1 MKKILFIVFVL
12 FIGLSVKADVKHK
25 KTEKI
30 FKAKNMKELI
40 VENSYGQVEV
50 EQWDKDVIKI
60 KVDIK
65 VDAGSM
71 EKVNSILNKINISF
85 VQKADY
91 LNVVTEFSENFKLSK
106 FSNAF
111 FSGGSTKIDYVIYM
125 PKNIALKLAN
135 EQGNV
140 FIGNFDGKLSV
151 DVKDGDLKIGKVL
164 GQSSINVNSGSVN
177 IENLGKATC
186 LFEDNKEVSIAK
198 VDDININSKHSNINI
213 TEANKIVITSSKG
226 NCNFGTVTNLR
237 GSSSMTDYIVQ
248 DVSEELVF
256 DLWFGSLN
264 VRNIHNMFSLV
275 DVKTVRAR
283 TGLTFMQGAAYDIAI
298 RHHKNVKL
306 DLPAGMDVKR
316 RNTAKKKIFISEG
329 KYGGINNFK
338 SKVKINAS
346 GCKFYIQ

>member
-1 MKKILFIVFVL
+1 MKRILFIVFVL
-12 FIGLSVKADVKHK
+12 FTCLTVKADVKHK
-25 KTEKI
+25 KVEKT
-30 FKAKNMKELI
+30 FKAENIKELV
-40 VENSYGQVEV
+40 VENRYGQIEI
-50 EQWDKDVIKI
+50 EQWDKDVIEI

-71 EKVNSILNKINISF
+71 EKVNSILNKIDISF

-91 LNVVTEFSENFKLSK
+91 INVITGFSENFKISK

-111 FSGGSTKIDYVIYM
+111 FSGGSTKIDYVIHM

-140 FIGNFDGKLSV
+140 FIGDFAGKLNV
-151 DVKDGDLKIGKVL
+151 DVKDGDLKIGKAL

-177 IENLGKATC
+177 IEYLVESTC
-186 LFEDNKEVSIAK
+186 IFEDNKEINIAK
-198 VDDININSKHSNINI
+198 ADDINIDAKHSEINI

-226 NCNFGTVTNLR
+226 NCNIGNVTSLR

-275 DVKTVRAR
+275 DVKTERAR
-283 TGLTFMQGAAYDIAI
+283 TGLTFMQGAAYDIEI
-298 RHHKNVKL
+298 RYHKNVKL
-306 DLPAGMDVKR
+306 DLPAGIDVKR
-316 RNTAKKKIFISEG
+316 RNTAKKKVFISEG
-329 KYGGINNFK
+329 KYGGVNNFK
-338 SKVKINAS
+338 SKVKINAY
-346 GCKFYIQ
+346 GCKFFIQ